1 MKSSKLPGQ
10 SADYL
15 PYVVVVMP
23 IITRMAGSR
32 RTLPDFEMKRHQCN
46 GISRDSQWGGANA
59 ERGGANAEW
68 GGANAERGGANAE
81 RDGANAERGG
91 ANAEQGGAN
100 AMISSQKMRNGR
112 QDGNVKKVKSS
123 PEHYT
128 LGIHGG

>member
-1 MKSSKLPGQ
+1 
-10 SADYL
+10 
-15 PYVVVVMP
+15 MP

-32 RTLPDFEMKRHQCN
+32 RTLPDFEIKRHQCN

-59 ERGGANAEW
+59 ERGGANAE
-68 GGANAERGGANAE
+68 
-81 RDGANAERGG
+81 RDG

-128 LGIHGG
+128 